1 MAPTAACSATLSSS
15 GRADRKLFRSR
26 LLVGDGGGREVQIV
40 EENVVGHIRSG
51 PVGGRRRHLG
61 QIEAARWRAL
71 DLSSVDIELD
81 GDLRP
86 LAIAGAVA

>member
-1 MAPTAACSATLSSS
+1 M
-15 GRADRKLFRSR
+15 
-26 LLVGDGGGREVQIV
+26 
-40 EENVVGHIRSG
+40 EENVVGHIRSA
-51 PVGGRRRHLG
+51 PVGGRGRHLG

-81 GDLRP
+81 SDLRP